1 MIVAI
6 TGGTGFIGRELVL
19 RHLAQGDVV
28 RGLSRRTA
36 VRDGVQWH
44 HGDLSSADLNSFV
57 DGADVLYHC
66 AGEIRD
72 ESLMKVVHV
81 DGTRRLIEAANGRIG
96 RLVQL
101 SSVGAY
107 GKQRLGVVTEETAP
121 CPDGTYEVT
130 KVESDDMVS
139 SAALEGAFEQSILRP
154 SNVYGPEMSNQSLF
168 GLFNM
173 VNRGRYFFIGEP
185 GASANYIHVDNVV
198 DALVL
203 CGIHPRAKGEIYNLS
218 DYRPLEQF
226 IAVIASV
233 LGRSTPSL
241 RLPEWSVRLPARL
254 MGNLPGFPLTE
265 SRVGALTGR
274 VIYSTEKI
282 EQQLDYQHRVS
293 MEAGLEELVRSWQ
306 QRVGEHGDSK

>member
-72 ESLMKVVHV
+72 KSLMKVVHV
-81 DGTRRLIEAANGRIG
+81 DGTRRLIDAASGRIG
-96 RLVQL
+96 RWVQL

-107 GKQRLGVVTEETAP
+107 GKQRLGVVTEITAP
-121 CPDGTYEVT
+121 CPVGTYEVT
-130 KVESDDMVS
+130 KVESDDLVS
-139 SAALEGAFEQSILRP
+139 SAALGGAFEQSILRP

-173 VNRGRYFFIGEP
+173 VNRGRYFF
-185 GASANYIHVDNVV
+185 
-198 DALVL
+198 
-203 CGIHPRAKGEIYNLS
+203 GIE
-218 DYRPLEQF
+218 D
-226 IAVIASV
+226 
-233 LGRSTPSL
+233 
-241 RLPEWSVRLPARL
+241 
-254 MGNLPGFPLTE
+254 
-265 SRVGALTGR
+265 
-274 VIYSTEKI
+274 
-282 EQQLDYQHRVS
+282 HRFCS
-293 MEAGLEELVRSWQ
+293 
-306 QRVGEHGDSK
+306 